1 MEKQAWTGKR
11 RLLAGGSAA
20 VLLLAGFLSGVGI
33 KRLMPAGGEEVP
45 VYSVE
50 GLRDKKWSDAVAVSA
65 VMESGSLT
73 ACYYDSRKPA
83 VELYVKEGQL
93 VESGTPLLRYDCTA
107 LSEELSGLEKS
118 LANQR
123 IYLERLGAFIG
134 MLRAT
139 KPRPDGLG
147 RTGEEPGGGTALV
160 ADRDRNGGR
169 AGVVPVGAGAGKRGS
184 AAAFVGTGRM
194 FLSAGE
200 GRTAPV
206 SAEESLE
213 GFVAVEGRD
222 GIPEVH
228 DRVDGDTVPSGGTGT
243 AQDPYVYYVKKGGE
257 VAPEVLAM
265 LVRMKLCGRFV
276 IVEDGGSAETP
287 LFVWTFDGKVYEEIV
302 QGETSSGTEPSA
314 GTEPSSED
322 QEEGSSPE
330 ESSSGRGEGGEGE
343 SSSDRPVESNS
354 SSGTEG
360 SVPESSGPEESPSQT
375 EESIPDTGET
385 PPEFDGPFDDEALE
399 GALGG
404 LESEPG
410 GYTKEELARAI
421 RERSLEYENLE
432 LAIRKN
438 ELQAEN
444 LRREIEENILTAETA
459 GQVREAR
466 DPREAA
472 RLGQPVLTI
481 QGKSG
486 NILCGQVNE
495 MLAAALRPGDR
506 LSVSARVR
514 EKEVSFEAVL
524 QSVEKEPGG
533 GTDGD
538 VFHGGGTDDG
548 APAGNDRPG
557 DASGG
562 RGTLAGTAVPFTG
575 NAFGNGAGNPAMSYY
590 RFTATPSETKGVR
603 AGEAVEILIPRML
616 LGESSAENETGTK
629 PSGEA
634 AGGIVLPDGL
644 LFYEGRDAFVYA
656 MDEDGRLEKRPVETG
671 RSFGGQEIEILSGLT
686 GEDYLA
692 YPEEASGMEG
702 AEARIVYG
710 EEMEIKTEETEE
722 WEETEP

>member
-243 AQDPYVYYVKKGGE
+243 AQDPYLYYVKKGGE

-438 ELQAEN
+438 ELQAEG
-444 LRREIEENILTAETA
+444 LKKEIEENLLVAEADGRVRETA
-459 GQVREAR
+459 
-466 DPREAA
+466 DPKEAA
-472 RLGQPVLTI
+472 RLGQPFLTL
-481 QGKSG
+481 QTRSG
-486 NILCGQVNE
+486 SLISGRMNE
-495 MLAAALRPGDR
+495 ELAAVLKPGDR
-506 LSVSARVR
+506 VSVSARVR

-524 QSVEKEPGG
+524 QSVGREPEGAEEE
-533 GTDGD
+533 
-538 VFHGGGTDDG
+538 G
-548 APAGNDRPG
+548 APAGRTAGMLSAGGTALSYYSFAASPVKAAGIRAGDPVEVMVPRELFGRGGG
-557 DASGG
+557 DAESG
-562 RGTLAGTAVPFTG
+562 AA
-575 NAFGNGAGNPAMSYY
+575 A
-590 RFTATPSETKGVR
+590 SEGS
-603 AGEAVEILIPRML
+603 L
-616 LGESSAENETGTK
+616 
-629 PSGEA
+629 
-634 AGGIVLPDGL
+634 VLPDTL
-644 LFYEGRDAFVYA
+644 LSYEGAAAFVYV
-656 MDEDGRLEKRPVETG
+656 MDGGGYLEKRQVEIG
-671 RSFGGQEIEILSGLT
+671 RSFEGTETEILGGID

-692 YPEEASGMEG
+692 YPEDAAGMEG
-702 AEARIVYG
+702 SRVRIVYG
-710 EEMEIKTEETEE
+710 EEMEIGTEAAEE
-722 WEETEP
+722 